1 VILLWRV
8 IQGKASWSFAGDH
21 RQDVSF
27 ECDMFADRKLGVI
40 FSREGSW
47 ALQVVVRFMN
57 K

>member
-1 VILLWRV
+1 LLWRV

-40 FSREGSW
+40 FSREGRW
-47 ALQVVVRFMN
+47 DLQVVVRLMN